1 MRELDVKHL
10 AYHVLVSLYFIWLP
24 LFTILIGLEIN
35 CKVSAHDGGVDK
47 ILLLW
52 IFLNLIIGT
61 SLFSVLKLFGLNE
74 RLGKIISYSYCI
86 LASVC
91 VGTVIFALN

>member
-1 MRELDVKHL
+1 MREFDLKHL

-24 LFTILIGLEIN
+24 LFCILIGLQIN
-35 CKVSAHDGGVDK
+35 SKMSAQNGGMDK

-52 IFLNLIIGT
+52 IFLNLVIGT
-61 SLFSVLKLFGLNE
+61 SLFSVLRLFGLSE

-86 LASVC
+86 LAVVSIV
-91 VGTVIFALN
+91 TVMFALN